1 MQTNLLKKTGSVSES
16 KRPGIRAPH
25 LHSGFVLDHS
35 SEKSHFNGI
44 FRYVLTKV
52 PLLT

>member
-1 MQTNLLKKTGSVSES
+1 MQTNLLKKTGSVRV
-16 KRPGIRAPH
+16 KARLRAPH

-52 PLLT
+52 PLLM